1 MVLVSDLLKK
11 TVDTKIQKLDPHPP
25 RNREPEKSPKKA
37 FNFPL
42 FFVFLLWAVVVF
54 SLGFA
59 EEKALS
65 LGAPFIGLVLMSLWL
80 KKKWYVAFAV
90 LAGTAL
96 TFTGVMMMG
105 SDESYVTLASNRFI
119 DLFAIWTTGI
129 LCYMYLRDEA
139 ILEERAR
146 ELRESVKTLGDFN
159 TRLQEASKHESQFLS
174 SMSHELR
181 TPLNA
186 IMGFTDLLHGQ
197 FFGKLNEKQLGY
209 ISQIDKSGKHLLEL
223 INDLLDMAKIDAG
236 ATSVELEQFH
246 PRECLLSVDLMSP
259 QFRKKQL
266 KVETHLDP
274 SIATMTADKRKLKQ
288 IMLNLLSNAYKYTP
302 RNGRIDIRIE
312 AEAEHIKISVL
323 DTGIGISEMD
333 QSRVFSEF
341 HQTNRVRD
349 EGLGGTGIG
358 LALTRRLVLLHKGEI
373 GVQSEL
379 HEGST
384 FWFTLPNRNLPKK
397 ASENQDTNFEM
408 SVPRKTGQR
417 ILVAEDNRVNM
428 SMLLDMLSIY
438 EHKVYTARNG
448 LEAVQAAIT
457 HQPDLILMDIRMPK
471 MDGLEATR
479 NIRNIPKLAET
490 PIIALTASVG
500 KEMRDKCFEAGC
512 TEHICK
518 PIDSK
523 ELFDKLRKFLGT
535 PESMNNTLPKKT
547 VRI

>member
-1 MVLVSDLLKK
+1 MD
-11 TVDTKIQKLDPHPP
+11 QHPTGNWGTGE
-25 RNREPEKSPKKA
+25 RPKQA
-37 FNFPL
+37 FNFPM
-42 FFVFLLWAVVVF
+42 FFVFLLWAVVVL
-54 SLGFA
+54 SLWLA
-59 EEKALS
+59 EEKSLS

-80 KKKWYVAFAV
+80 KKRWYVPFAV
-90 LAGTAL
+90 LAGTVL
-96 TFTGVMMMG
+96 TFIGVMMMG
-105 SDESYVTLASNRFI
+105 ADESYLTLASNRFI

-139 ILEERAR
+139 ILEEHAR

-197 FFGKLNEKQLGY
+197 FFGKLNEKQLDY

-274 SIATMTADKRKLKQ
+274 SITTLTADKRKLKQ

-312 AEAEHIKISVL
+312 AEAEWIKISVS
-323 DTGIGISEMD
+323 DTGIGISEKD
-333 QSRVFSEF
+333 QTRVFSEF

-349 EGLGGTGIG
+349 EAMGGTGIG

-384 FWFTLPNRNLPKK
+384 FWFTLPNKSLPKK
-397 ASENQDTNFEM
+397 AAENPDTNFEIA
-408 SVPRKTGQR
+408 VPQKTGQR
-417 ILVAEDNRVNM
+417 ILVVEDNRVNM

-479 NIRNIPKLAET
+479 NIKKIPKLAEI

-500 KEMRDKCFEAGC
+500 KEMREKCFEAGF

-523 ELFDKLRKFLGT
+523 ELFGKLRQFLGT
-535 PESMNNTLPKKT
+535 PEPINKALQEKTARTLS
-547 VRI
+547 